1 MKQTHQIGTINEKE
15 KIREGGERGRE
26 AVKEWDG
33 GKYTHHS
40 HTNRMKN
47 KKRERVSLE
56 KNTSPVQIHYSFTDT
71 NKFKEEK
78 IKTVS
83 LF

>member
-1 MKQTHQIGTINEKE
+1 MKQTHQIGTINEKEKIREGGEIGTINEKE

-33 GKYTHHS
+33 
-40 HTNRMKN
+40 
-47 KKRERVSLE
+47 VSLE
-56 KNTSPVQIHYSFTDT
+56 KNTSLVQIHYSFTDT